1 MLRNVVGRRGLISK
15 ISKSL
20 KCSQTNLKQGSRD
33 SNTFLKH
40 FCTTTELATTN
51 DALRPT
57 GSPRKGDRAN
67 KRVAFPNHRVI
78 LKHNR
83 SKLEIEQNKIA
94 LKVSPTMSKW
104 EIREI
109 LQRAYG
115 LPVKKV
121 NTVNFDGNV
130 KRWQGRHLYRTKK
143 WKKAIVELEPRFEG
157 DTFGWPFETD
167 VDSSEVTEEVAEAP

>member
-1 MLRNVVGRRGLISK
+1 MLLRRIRVHRNVIQGSVRFFSDEIATS
-15 ISKSL
+15 ST
-20 KCSQTNLKQGSRD
+20 TNALKQ
-33 SNTFLKH
+33 
-40 FCTTTELATTN
+40 
-51 DALRPT
+51 T
-57 GSPRKGDRAN
+57 GSPSQGDRAN

-78 LKHNR
+78 LKQNR

-104 EIREI
+104 EVREI
-109 LQRAYG
+109 LQRGYG

-167 VDSSEVTEEVAEAP
+167 AKTQDEIEMKEEEV

>member
-1 MLRNVVGRRGLISK
+1 MLLRRIRVHRNVIQGSVRFFSDEIATS
-15 ISKSL
+15 ST
-20 KCSQTNLKQGSRD
+20 TNALKQ
-33 SNTFLKH
+33 
-40 FCTTTELATTN
+40 
-51 DALRPT
+51 T
-57 GSPRKGDRAN
+57 GSPSQGDRAN

-78 LKHNR
+78 LKQNR

-109 LQRAYG
+109 LQRGYG

-167 VDSSEVTEEVAEAP
+167 AKTQDEIEMKEEEV

>member
-1 MLRNVVGRRGLISK
+1 MLLRRIRVHRNVIQGSVRFFSDEIATTS
-15 ISKSL
+15 ST
-20 KCSQTNLKQGSRD
+20 TNALKQ
-33 SNTFLKH
+33 
-40 FCTTTELATTN
+40 
-51 DALRPT
+51 T
-57 GSPRKGDRAN
+57 GSPSQGDRAN

-78 LKHNR
+78 LKQNR

-109 LQRAYG
+109 LQRGYG

-167 VDSSEVTEEVAEAP
+167 AKTQDEIEMKEEDV

>member
-1 MLRNVVGRRGLISK
+1 
-15 ISKSL
+15 
-20 KCSQTNLKQGSRD
+20 
-33 SNTFLKH
+33 
-40 FCTTTELATTN
+40 
-51 DALRPT
+51 
-57 GSPRKGDRAN
+57 
-67 KRVAFPNHRVI
+67 
-78 LKHNR
+78 
-83 SKLEIEQNKIA
+83 LEIEQNKIA

-109 LQRAYG
+109 LQRGYG

-167 VDSSEVTEEVAEAP
+167 AKTQDEIEMKEEEV